1 MTEVAAGGRR
11 RVEPPHVACAP
22 VGRASPTFRIRRVS
36 VPSEVDLGAHTKNHG
51 VVGLHARRVI
61 AAPTGIDD
69 ILSVELEV
77 QPAGRLP
84 SVPDFKRHFVAAGVR
99 TEGSRV
105 HVRRADREADFV
117 LGTPGERSGMPEAQG
132 DLVIL
137 VRRPVIGNGRIEEGV
152 PTYRTGTVNSQSLQD
167 RLVDAEAAALIAD
180 ILIGHTPDARDGAD
194 N

>member
-1 MTEVAAGGRR
+1 MHPATIRRSGRWDRTSMRDSDNQVPRVPGRDFGHSEVTAA
-11 RVEPPHVACAP
+11 
-22 VGRASPTFRIRRVS
+22 VGRACPTFRIRRVS
-36 VPSEVDLGAHTKNHG
+36 VPSEVDLGAHAKNHG

-105 HVRRADREADFV
+105 HVRRAGREADFL
-117 LGTPGERSGMPEAQG
+117 LGTPGEFSGMPEAEG

-137 VRRPVIGNGRIEEGV
+137 VRRPVIGDGGIEEGV
-152 PTYRTGTVNSQSLQD
+152 PTYRTGTVN
-167 RLVDAEAAALIAD
+167 
-180 ILIGHTPDARDGAD
+180 G
-194 N
+194 